1 MGRSE
6 DKSLLSSLMKWEKE
20 EKWLFREK
28 NRKRAKKAFMDL
40 FSENHT

>member
-1 MGRSE
+1 MGKSE

-28 NRKRAKKAFMDL
+28 NRKMYCRLKKK
-40 FSENHT
+40 